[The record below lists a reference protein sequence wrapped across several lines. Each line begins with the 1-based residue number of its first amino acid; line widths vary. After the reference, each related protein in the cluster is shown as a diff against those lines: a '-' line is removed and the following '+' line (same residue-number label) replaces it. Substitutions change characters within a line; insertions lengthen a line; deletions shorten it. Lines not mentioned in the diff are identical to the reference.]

1 MVMEPLP
8 SIASSAFFKRFSMT
22 QSNSGAEIFAF
33 ILLIS
38 YSSNSLPNMDEMLVM
53 LRKYKENVDVIPIDY
68 KYSFGNQA
76 TKVGDNRNTVQ
87 EYLFV
92 AY

>member
-1 MVMEPLP
+1 
-8 SIASSAFFKRFSMT
+8 
-22 QSNSGAEIFAF
+22 
-33 ILLIS
+33 
-38 YSSNSLPNMDEMLVM
+38 MDEMLVM

-76 TKVGDNRNTVQ
+76 TKVGDNRNAVQ

>member
-1 MVMEPLP
+1 
-8 SIASSAFFKRFSMT
+8 
-22 QSNSGAEIFAF
+22 
-33 ILLIS
+33 
-38 YSSNSLPNMDEMLVM
+38 MDEMLEM
-53 LRKYKENVDVIPIDY
+53 LKKYKKNVEVIPIDY

-76 TKVGDNRNTVQ
+76 NKVGDNRNAVQ